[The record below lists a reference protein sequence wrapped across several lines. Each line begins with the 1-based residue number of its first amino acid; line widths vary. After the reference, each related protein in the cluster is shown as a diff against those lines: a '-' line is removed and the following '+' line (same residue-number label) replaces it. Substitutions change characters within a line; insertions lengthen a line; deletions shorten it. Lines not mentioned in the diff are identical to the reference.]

1 MVQMS
6 DSEQLLFE
14 AVIYNRIVRSMVK
27 DNRSHPFFDDKWAD
41 GIIFEVP
48 GRDEADARA
57 RLARRYPRELG
68 FVVEAMIPARASAA
82 A

>member
-6 DSEQLLFE
+6 DSEQRLFD
-14 AVIYNRIVRSMVK
+14 AAIYNRIVRSMVK

-41 GIIFEVP
+41 GVIFEVP
-48 GRDEADARA
+48 GRDESDARA
-57 RLARRYPRELG
+57 RLARRYPPELG
-68 FVVEAMIPARASAA
+68 FVVETIVPARVSAA